1 MQAAILF
8 EPDGYLLDRAKLM
21 GRQSAGNGFLRAAV
35 AVSKGGTLSAY
46 TPSQQSFDLFA
57 QTVAGLD
64 PTVRPRW
71 IPAVRLDLLAEAG
84 TLYRPDSAIDVSVA
98 LRLRQGLA
106 AYSLCG
112 VTHTLSSEM
121 SLRHLFDLLTTPV
134 MPWDALVCTSQ
145 AALTLVRDAMAQ
157 SADYLSWRIGQP
169 VQPPILQLP
178 VIPLGV
184 HAGDF
189 ATSDTARATA
199 RQRLGIAED
208 EIVVLYAGRLSFSGK
223 AHPVS
228 MLRGLQAAH
237 ERTGRKVVLIQ
248 AGSFFNDA
256 IARLY
261 RDAAAKFSPDVRPLF
276 VDGGDF
282 AAYSASWHAADLF
295 ASLADSIQ
303 ETFGLTPVEAMAAGL
318 PVVVSDW
325 NGYKDT
331 VRDGVD
337 GFRIRS
343 WAPPA
348 AADDMIARDH
358 ETHTG
363 NFDMYLVRAGG
374 AISIDQR
381 QLNDRLSDLVGDV
394 ALRARM
400 GAAGR
405 ARVRSDYDWSIL
417 YPRYQALWD
426 ELAAIRTAHAREP
439 EWIARIA
446 GAPLH
451 HPVAPDPYALF
462 AHYPTALIEPGTRVE
477 AVPGA
482 SLAGF
487 EAMARDPLFAFA
499 NPPAE
504 LVAALLGALARPCT
518 IGEIV
523 AASGQDL
530 RKVTDAAARLAKMG
544 LVVLAAPT
552 A

>member
-35 AVSKGGTLSAY
+35 AASAGGTLSAY

-57 QTVAGLD
+57 QTVTGLD

-84 TLYRPDSAIDVSVA
+84 TFYRPDSAIDISAA

-112 VTHTLSSEM
+112 VTHTMSSEAA
-121 SLRHLFDLLTTPV
+121 LRRLFDLLTAPI
-134 MPWDALVCTSQ
+134 MPWDALICTSQ
-145 AALTLVRDAMAQ
+145 AALTLVRGALAQ
-157 SADYLSWRIGQP
+157 GADYLSWRLGQP
-169 VQPPILQLP
+169 VRPPQLQLP
-178 VIPLGV
+178 VIPLGI

-189 ATSDTARATA
+189 ATSDAVRTAA
-199 RQRLGIAED
+199 RQQLGIAED
-208 EIVVLYAGRLSFSGK
+208 EIVALYAGRLSFSGK

-256 IARLY
+256 VARLY

-276 VDGGDF
+276 VDGNDF
-282 AAYSASWHAADLF
+282 LGYSASWHAADLF
-295 ASLADSIQ
+295 VSLADSIQ
-303 ETFGLTPVEAMAAGL
+303 ETFGLTPVEAMAAAL

-331 VRDGVD
+331 VRDGID

-343 WAPPA
+343 WAPPE
-348 AADDMIARDH
+348 AADDMIARNH
-358 ETHTG
+358 ETHSG

-374 AISIDQR
+374 AVSIDQR
-381 QLNDRLSDLVGDV
+381 QLNDRLSDLVGD
-394 ALRARM
+394 ADLRARM
-400 GAAGR
+400 GAAGQK
-405 ARVRSDYDWSIL
+405 RVRTDYDWSIL
-417 YPRYQALWD
+417 YPHYLALWG
-426 ELAAIRTAHAREP
+426 ELAAIRTAHARDP
-439 EWIARIA
+439 EWIARVA
-446 GAPLH
+446 AAPPH
-451 HPVAPDPYALF
+451 HPVSPDPYALF
-462 AHYPTALIEPGTRVE
+462 AHYPTALINADTVVE
-477 AVPGA
+477 ATPGA

-487 EAMARDPLFAFA
+487 DAMARDPLFAFS

-504 LVAALLGALARPCT
+504 LVAALLEAVARPCT
-518 IGEIV
+518 VGEIA
-523 AASGQDL
+523 AASGQEL
-530 RKVTDAAARLAKMG
+530 RSVTDAVARLAKMG
-544 LVVLAAPT
+544 LVALGAPAA
-552 A
+552 